1 MVKSPEFQILK
12 DCIVF
17 LPRLMFTIS
26 QMSKNMTKKLA
37 NEKEIEKNR
46 STSKWKNV
54 IQLVSALNVKNAG
67 GALNSGRI
75 IS

>member
-1 MVKSPEFQILK
+1 
-12 DCIVF
+12 
-17 LPRLMFTIS
+17 
-26 QMSKNMTKKLA
+26 MSKNMTKKLA